1 MKLVTVD
8 ELRGMFS
15 AEDDRDSIMVCLVTL
30 FEDGDETVVLV
41 DDNLHR
47 IDVDYEELADNIY
60 VRPVLRIDPDW
71 KDKAVT
77 LDDGTGYIPW
87 KWRSDNLHEI
97 TRLMKNLS
105 DMEMEFMDTLVCL
118 VRKNRELERSLPK
131 ES

>member
-41 DDNLHR
+41 DDYLHR

-87 KWRSDNLHEI
+87 KWRSNNLHEI

-105 DMEMEFMDTLVCL
+105 DVEMEFFDNLAL
-118 VRKNRELERSLPK
+118 FK
-131 ES
+131 